1 MSVSRSDTER
11 RYSLGNPGTQTE
23 LHTDPER
30 WSGRRTLLFIVGV
43 SSFLWV
49 GIIYAATLIF

>member
-11 RYSLGNPGTQTE
+11 RYSLGNPGAQTE
-23 LHTDPER
+23 SHTDPER
-30 WSGRRTLLFIVGV
+30 WSARRTLLVIVGA

-49 GIIYAATLIF
+49 GIIYTATLIF